1 MSVTALAVKAV
12 ASRPTDRALAG
23 YHDHAEAFHCAM
35 ARALRLADDIEDIKR
50 DLRQYSFRSEYA
62 GHDEDI
68 AEMEASY
75 SAAMGEAALA
85 LQKMPTKWAAILQCE
100 VSHAIACAEDAATV
114 RAAE

>member
-1 MSVTALAVKAV
+1 MNVTVLAVKAV
-12 ASRPTDRALAG
+12 ASRPTDRTLAG

-50 DLRQYSFRSEYA
+50 DLRQHSFRSEYA
-62 GHDEDI
+62 GHDEDL

-85 LQKMPTKWAAILQCE
+85 LQKMPAKWAAILQCE
-100 VSHAIACAEDAATV
+100 LESV
-114 RAAE
+114 